1 MLFRV
6 VFCLIYFNLLSSF
19 NLFLSEPIKW
29 LVVVVSIN
37 DIQSLTKSN
46 LAIMLVTWNKR
57 VLSNDFKVGGERGGG
72 GGGGGNGDLVQ

>member
-1 MLFRV
+1 M
-6 VFCLIYFNLLSSF
+6 
-19 NLFLSEPIKW
+19 
-29 LVVVVSIN
+29 VVVVSIN

-72 GGGGGNGDLVQ
+72 GGGVGMVT